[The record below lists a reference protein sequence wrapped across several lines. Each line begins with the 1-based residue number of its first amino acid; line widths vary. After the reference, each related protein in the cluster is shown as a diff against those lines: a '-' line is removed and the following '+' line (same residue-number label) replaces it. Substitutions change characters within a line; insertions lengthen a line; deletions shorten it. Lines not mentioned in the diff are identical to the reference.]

1 LAEIGLELQRWSS
14 VSGDV
19 PTVANV
25 YISALAEAARPRAI
39 LGKVGTKDKEIDHSQ
54 QQIFRL
60 TFAVETTRV
69 HDRPAV

>member
-1 LAEIGLELQRWSS
+1 
-14 VSGDV
+14 V

-39 LGKVGTKDKEIDHSQ
+39 LGKVGTKDKEIDHLQ
-54 QQIFRL
+54 QQIFKL